1 MKGLLTFEGINQI
14 SYQLHPQSHC
24 QYFPHLLFSY
34 YSWFSVGFEKCR
46 VGKEEA
52 EQKCKSVLVFAGG

>member
-14 SYQLHPQSHC
+14 SYQLHPLISL
-24 QYFPHLLFSY
+24 PILSTMLFLY

-52 EQKCKSVLVFAGG
+52 EQKGKSVLVFAGG